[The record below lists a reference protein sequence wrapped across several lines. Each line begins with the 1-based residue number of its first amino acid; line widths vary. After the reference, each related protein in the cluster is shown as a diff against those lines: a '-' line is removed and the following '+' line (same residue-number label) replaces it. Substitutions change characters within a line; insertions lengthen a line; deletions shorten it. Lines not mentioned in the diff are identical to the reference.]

1 MRRLRALA
9 LCAILFFVFS
19 CEAEAL
25 SPVSCACGRE
35 DCVCFLKEGDGGP
48 AVRGVI
54 LCLKEAGF
62 LGESHVISRFDG
74 EVTLAVRAFQLRNG
88 LPLTGTLD
96 DATLTLLLW
105 GLTPE
110 EMNRAF
116 PDSNPNPVW
125 IPTDGGIR
133 RHKKPECSGMYDPR
147 MVSVRNA
154 EALGFDP
161 CGRCKPE

>member
-9 LCAILFFVFS
+9 LCAILFFVLS

-62 LGESHVISRFDG
+62 LGKSHVISRFDG
-74 EVTLAVRAFQLRNG
+74 EVTLAVKSFQSSHG
-88 LPLTGTLD
+88 LPPTGTLD

-110 EMNRAF
+110 ELSAAD
-116 PDSNPNPVW
+116 PGSNPGPVW
-125 IPTDGGIR
+125 IPTDGGVR
-133 RHKKPECSGMYDPR
+133 RHKNAECSGMYAPR
-147 MVSVRNA
+147 MMSARNA
-154 EALGFDP
+154 QALGFDP
-161 CGRCKPE
+161 CHRCKPE